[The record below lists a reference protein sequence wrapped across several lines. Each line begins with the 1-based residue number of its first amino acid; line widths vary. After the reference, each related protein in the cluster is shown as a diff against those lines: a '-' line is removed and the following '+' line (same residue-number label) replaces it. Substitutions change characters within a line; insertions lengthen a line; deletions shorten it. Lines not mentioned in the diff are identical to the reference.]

1 MEGDNNATT
10 IISITFKIEI
20 KKRLCT
26 HLTQEELI
34 NAIAPVL
41 LLGGHDESGEM
52 DAAEEG
58 DGRLLV
64 VPTRCKFEVNLTD
77 PDFSIRIETCK
88 TLCGVSILPRN
99 DWYKK
104 FNLAE
109 LTCPTTKTATEPNE
123 EE

>member
-1 MEGDNNATT
+1 M
-10 IISITFKIEI
+10 
-20 KKRLCT
+20 
-26 HLTQEELI
+26 
-34 NAIAPVL
+34 L

-52 DAAEEG
+52 DASGEG

-64 VPTRCKFEVNLTD
+64 LLPKCKFEVNLTD

-109 LTCPTTKTATEPNE
+109 LTSPTTKTATEPNE
-123 EE
+123 EESRQQGIEKT

>member
-1 MEGDNNATT
+1 
-10 IISITFKIEI
+10 
-20 KKRLCT
+20 
-26 HLTQEELI
+26 
-34 NAIAPVL
+34 
-41 LLGGHDESGEM
+41 M

-64 VPTRCKFEVNLTD
+64 VPPKCKFEVNLTD

-88 TLCGVSILPRN
+88 TLCGVSILARN

-109 LTCPTTKTATEPNE
+109 LTSPTTKTATEPNKE
-123 EE
+123 EENNK

>member
-1 MEGDNNATT
+1 MEGDNNATA

-26 HLTQEELI
+26 HLTQEQLI

-41 LLGGHDESGEM
+41 LLVGGHDESGEKE
-52 DAAEEG
+52 DIGQEG
-58 DGRLLV
+58 GLLV
-64 VPTRCKFEVNLTD
+64 LPTRCKFEVNLTD

-109 LTCPTTKTATEPNE
+109 LTSPTTKTATEPNE